1 MKKQTNPIESRG
13 KLTPALLVL
22 EAFILGP
29 FGLILPEPASA
40 QALVPLIALST
51 NQNNSAAGFKSS
63 SATFDD
69 GDLSV
74 VYVDPSLIT
83 YPTILPAT
91 TIAGPAGPDVQV
103 NDPALDHIQVLP
115 NTYGF
120 NSPDFERCSQAETT
134 LAANGSNIVV
144 SYNTTA
150 GIVNVKV
157 QKAGYFAAQ
166 LLWSGYSVSH
176 DGGRTWR
183 SGFIA
188 PPQCGGA
195 MGATRGDGV
204 V

>member
-74 VYVDPSLIT
+74 VS
-83 YPTILPAT
+83 A
-91 TIAGPAGPDVQV
+91 
-103 NDPALDHIQVLP
+103 
-115 NTYGF
+115 
-120 NSPDFERCSQAETT
+120 
-134 LAANGSNIVV
+134 
-144 SYNTTA
+144 
-150 GIVNVKV
+150 
-157 QKAGYFAAQ
+157 
-166 LLWSGYSVSH
+166 
-176 DGGRTWR
+176 
-183 SGFIA
+183 
-188 PPQCGGA
+188 
-195 MGATRGDGV
+195 
-204 V
+204 